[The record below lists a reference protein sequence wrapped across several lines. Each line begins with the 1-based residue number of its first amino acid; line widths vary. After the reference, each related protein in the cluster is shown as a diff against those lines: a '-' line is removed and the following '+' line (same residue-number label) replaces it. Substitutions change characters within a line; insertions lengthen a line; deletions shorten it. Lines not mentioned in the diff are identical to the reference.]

1 MPMKKVADYE
11 VSQELGGGNGG
22 HVFVC
27 ATPARLA
34 GVGAQVAVKLIDQPV
49 SESELRVVAEELQR
63 YVATGD
69 PHLLT
74 LHDVGLWN
82 NRIYIAMEYCP
93 LGSLE
98 GAFGRLGA
106 DAIAR
111 AVSDA
116 ARAVH
121 ALHDAGIAHRNI
133 KPSNILLQTD
143 GGKLS
148 DPGLLHLIS
157 PGQTVTGVGAAGA
170 IEFMEP
176 GVVRG
181 ERAARASDI
190 WSLGACLHEA
200 LTGTS
205 VYGALPDGSL
215 LAALRHVLSNAAT
228 VNASVP
234 EQWQD
239 VVRRCVAPDRADRY
253 ATAKELAEDI
263 DRVQGL
269 VSA

>member
-1 MPMKKVADYE
+1 MRKIADYE
-11 VSQELGGGNGG
+11 VTQELGGGNGG
-22 HVFVC
+22 HTYVC
-27 ATPARLA
+27 ATSARLSSA
-34 GVGAQVAVKLIDQPV
+34 GAQVAVKLVDQPV
-49 SESELRVVAEELQR
+49 GEHELQVVAEELQR
-63 YVATGD
+63 YVAAGD
-69 PHLLT
+69 EHLLM

-82 NRIYIAMEYCP
+82 NRLYIAMEYCP
-93 LGSLE
+93 QGSLQ
-98 GAFGRLGA
+98 GAFGRLGEHA
-106 DAIAR
+106 VAR

-116 ARAVH
+116 ARGVH
-121 ALHDAGIAHRNI
+121 ALHGAGIAHRNI
-133 KPSNILLQTD
+133 KPSNILLQPD

-148 DPGLLHLIS
+148 DPGLLHLVS

-228 VNASVP
+228 VAGSVP

-239 VVRRCVAPDRADRY
+239 VIRRCVAPDRGDRY
-253 ATAKELAEDI
+253 ATAAELADDI
-263 DRVQGL
+263 DKVQGL